1 MLHSTHKESKMHSK
15 ILLSLS
21 LASLLLFNGCGGGST
36 TEQASCSNISPAKK
50 IIGAANALNNAQD
63 TSSHLLETSI
73 TLLNLSESL
82 LVAGSTANT
91 EYVKAMLQLSKDIGT
106 MADRILTM
114 ADKILIMS
122 DKIGDMAERIVET
135 QRVQSANV
143 ALTQENLLKA
153 QKNFEQIL
161 NTL

>member
-1 MLHSTHKESKMHSK
+1 MKKYIFNAM
-15 ILLSLS
+15 
-21 LASLLLFNGCGGGST
+21 LLLTIPTVSVQATDTLCNTSIT
-36 TEQASCSNISPAKK
+36 ATEL
-50 IIGAANALNNAQD
+50 IGAANSLNDSTDFTEN
-63 TSSHLLETSI
+63 LLQNSKD
-73 TLLNLSESL
+73 LLDLSESL